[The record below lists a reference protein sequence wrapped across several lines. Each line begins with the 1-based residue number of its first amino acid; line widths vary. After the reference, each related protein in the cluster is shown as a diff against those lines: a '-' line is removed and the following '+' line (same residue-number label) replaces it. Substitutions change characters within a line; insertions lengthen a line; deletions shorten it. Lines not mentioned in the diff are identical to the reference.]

1 MWCGA
6 RGSRRHDKLHVR
18 GSYCPCCQLFGTHW
32 FGPVVRGNGDL
43 MMLATIALIVGVIGL
58 TCAIIAAVGQVLAII
73 DRERLERDLP
83 RLR

>member
-1 MWCGA
+1 
-6 RGSRRHDKLHVR
+6 
-18 GSYCPCCQLFGTHW
+18 
-32 FGPVVRGNGDL
+32 

>member
-1 MWCGA
+1 
-6 RGSRRHDKLHVR
+6 
-18 GSYCPCCQLFGTHW
+18 
-32 FGPVVRGNGDL
+32 
-43 MMLATIALIVGVIGL
+43 MMLATIALIVGAIGL